1 MTKRL
6 FLVLILF
13 AALLCPASAI
23 GFGYHII
30 EAKAEADFSAGIF
43 PVALNY
49 QFNFPVPDVIE
60 GSSTELAFRLD
71 NGLDI
76 RKLRQHP
83 DDGRFLNDDNA
94 CFPLE
99 YMVLYDEFNLFYRQG
114 FWNDHISLG
123 LYIDGRFE
131 NAYETFDYKY
141 DAEHDEGLFWKKGTD
156 GEGKETMVERFAGS
170 SFTGAPELRGDRSI
184 FNTSLSASFTLDFLD
199 DEITRRNGMKFDSY
213 FRISGPVW
221 IPLNDGTS
229 DYILSRNTLD
239 LAFTFIDA
247 PWKDGRSWF
256 SVVLDNSTT
265 YRCIMGEKVPYYIQG
280 GEMWNGN
287 YMPNTQHV
295 LTSLFSLTFYGPQ
308 LSADTYP
315 SLSVFMDLGLSYG
328 KALNSSSDE
337 VYRDFS
343 AIFGF
348 KAEFLILD
356 IAKFYV
362 QCGYVKFPSLN
373 QVEGPQVSIG
383 FTFGV

>member
-1 MTKRL
+1 MKKRL
-6 FLVLILF
+6 FLVPILF
-13 AALLCPASAI
+13 VAVLCPAFAI

-30 EAKAEADFSAGIF
+30 EAKAEADFSSGIF
-43 PVALNY
+43 PIALNY
-49 QFNFPVPDVIE
+49 QFNFPVPDVID

-83 DDGRFLNDDNA
+83 DDGRFLNEDNA
-94 CFPLE
+94 GFPLE

-141 DAEHDEGLFWKKGTD
+141 DDEHDEGLFWD
-156 GEGKETMVERFAGS
+156 GDEERFSGS
-170 SFTGAPELRGDRSI
+170 SFTGAPELRGGRSI
-184 FNTSLSASFTLDFLD
+184 FNTSLSASLTLDFLD
-199 DEITRRNGMKFDSY
+199 DEITRRNGLKFDSY

-239 LAFTFIDA
+239 LAFTFIDE

-265 YRCIMGEKVPYYIQG
+265 YRFIMGEKVPYYIQG

-328 KALNSSSDE
+328 KALNSSNDE
-337 VYRDFS
+337 VYGDFS

-373 QVEGPQVSIG
+373 QVEGPQVAIG

>member
-1 MTKRL
+1 MKKRL

-13 AALLCPASAI
+13 VAVLCSASAI

-30 EAKAEADFSAGIF
+30 EAKAEADFSSGIF

-49 QFNFPVPDVIE
+49 QFNFPVPDVID

-83 DDGRFLNDDNA
+83 DDGRFLNEDNA
-94 CFPLE
+94 GFPLE

-114 FWNDHISLG
+114 FWKDHISLG

-141 DAEHDEGLFWKKGTD
+141 DDEHDEGLFWD
-156 GEGKETMVERFAGS
+156 GDEERFSGS
-170 SFTGAPELRGDRSI
+170 SFTGAPELRGGRSI
-184 FNTSLSASFTLDFLD
+184 FNTSLSASLTLDFLD

-213 FRISGPVW
+213 VRISGPVW

-239 LAFTFIDA
+239 LAFTFIDE

-265 YRCIMGEKVPYYIQG
+265 YRFIMGEKVPYYIQG

-328 KALNSSSDE
+328 KALNSSNDE
-337 VYRDFS
+337 VYGDFS

>member
-1 MTKRL
+1 MKKRL

-30 EAKAEADFSAGIF
+30 EAKAEADFSSGIF

-83 DDGRFLNDDNA
+83 DDGRFLNEDNA
-94 CFPLE
+94 GFPLE

-114 FWNDHISLG
+114 FWNDHVSLG

-141 DAEHDEGLFWKKGTD
+141 DDEHDEGLFWD
-156 GEGKETMVERFAGS
+156 GDEERFSGS
-170 SFTGAPELRGDRSI
+170 SFTGAPELRGGRSI

-239 LAFTFIDA
+239 LAFTFIDE

-265 YRCIMGEKVPYYIQG
+265 YRFIMGEKVPYYIQG
-280 GEMWNGN
+280 GEMWNSN

-328 KALNSSSDE
+328 KALNSSSDK

-373 QVEGPQVSIG
+373 QVEGPQVAIG

>member
-1 MTKRL
+1 MKKRL

-13 AALLCPASAI
+13 VAVLCSASAI

-30 EAKAEADFSAGIF
+30 EAKAEADFSSGIF
-43 PVALNY
+43 PIALNY
-49 QFNFPVPDVIE
+49 QFNFPVPDVID

-83 DDGRFLNDDNA
+83 DDGRFLNEDNA
-94 CFPLE
+94 GFPLE

-141 DAEHDEGLFWKKGTD
+141 DDEHDEGLFWD
-156 GEGKETMVERFAGS
+156 GDEERFSGS
-170 SFTGAPELRGDRSI
+170 SFTGAPELRGGRSI

-239 LAFTFIDA
+239 LAFTFIDE

-265 YRCIMGEKVPYYIQG
+265 YRFIMGEKVPYYIQG

>member
-1 MTKRL
+1 MKKRL

-13 AALLCPASAI
+13 VAVLCSASAI

-30 EAKAEADFSAGIF
+30 EAKAEADFSSGIF
-43 PVALNY
+43 PIALNY
-49 QFNFPVPDVIE
+49 QFNFPVPDVID

-83 DDGRFLNDDNA
+83 DDGRFLNEDNA
-94 CFPLE
+94 GFPLE

-141 DAEHDEGLFWKKGTD
+141 DDEHDEGLFWD
-156 GEGKETMVERFAGS
+156 GDEERFSGS
-170 SFTGAPELRGDRSI
+170 SFTGAPELRGGRSI

-239 LAFTFIDA
+239 LAFTFIDE
-247 PWKDGRSWF
+247 PWKDRRSWF

-265 YRCIMGEKVPYYIQG
+265 YRFIMGEKVPYYIQG

-328 KALNSSSDE
+328 KALNSSSDK

-373 QVEGPQVSIG
+373 QVEGPQVAIG

>member
-1 MTKRL
+1 MKKRV
-6 FLVLILF
+6 FLILILF
-13 AALLCPASAI
+13 AALLSSASAI

-30 EAKAEADFSAGIF
+30 EAKAETDFASGIF
-43 PVALNY
+43 PLALNY
-49 QFNFPVPDVIE
+49 QFNFPVPDFIE

-83 DDGRFLNDDNA
+83 DDGRFLNDSNA
-94 CFPLE
+94 GFPLE

-114 FWNDHISLG
+114 FWNDHVALG
-123 LYIDGRFE
+123 VYIDGRFE

-141 DAEHDEGLFWKKGTD
+141 DDEHEEGLFWD
-156 GEGKETMVERFAGS
+156 GDEERFSGS
-170 SFTGAPELRGDRSI
+170 SFTGAPELRGGRSI

-239 LAFTFIDA
+239 LAFTFIDV
-247 PWKDGRSWF
+247 PWKEGRSWF

-265 YRCIMGEKVPYYIQG
+265 YRFIAGEKVPYYIQG
-280 GEMWNGN
+280 GDMWNGN
-287 YMPNTQHV
+287 FMISTQHV
-295 LTSLFSLTFYGPQ
+295 VTNLLSLTFYGPQ
-308 LSADTYP
+308 LTVDTYP
-315 SLSVFMDLGLSYG
+315 ALSVFLDLGFSG
-328 KALNSSSDE
+328 GRALNSCSDRNF
-337 VYRDFS
+337 RDFS
-343 AIFGF
+343 AIFGL
-348 KAEFLILD
+348 KAEFLLLG
-356 IAKFYV
+356 IAEFYV

-373 QVEGPQVSIG
+373 QVEGAQMSIG

>member
-1 MTKRL
+1 MKKRL

-13 AALLCPASAI
+13 VAVLCSASAI

-30 EAKAEADFSAGIF
+30 EAKAEADFSSGIF
-43 PVALNY
+43 PIALNY
-49 QFNFPVPDVIE
+49 QFNFPVPDVID

-83 DDGRFLNDDNA
+83 DDGRFLNEDNA
-94 CFPLE
+94 GFPLE

-114 FWNDHISLG
+114 FWNDHISMG

-141 DAEHDEGLFWKKGTD
+141 DDEHDEGLFWD
-156 GEGKETMVERFAGS
+156 GDEERFSGS
-170 SFTGAPELRGDRSI
+170 SFTGAPELRGGRSI

-239 LAFTFIDA
+239 LAFTFIDE

-265 YRCIMGEKVPYYIQG
+265 YRFIMGEKVPYYIQG

-315 SLSVFMDLGLSYG
+315 SLSVFMDFGLSYG

-373 QVEGPQVSIG
+373 QVEGPQVAIG

>member
-1 MTKRL
+1 MKKRL

-13 AALLCPASAI
+13 VAVLCSASAI

-30 EAKAEADFSAGIF
+30 EAKAEADFSSGIF
-43 PVALNY
+43 PIALNY
-49 QFNFPVPDVIE
+49 QFNFPVPDVID

-83 DDGRFLNDDNA
+83 DDGRFLNEDNA
-94 CFPLE
+94 GFPLE

-141 DAEHDEGLFWKKGTD
+141 DDEHDEGLFWD
-156 GEGKETMVERFAGS
+156 GDEERFSGS
-170 SFTGAPELRGDRSI
+170 SFTGAPELRGGRSI
-184 FNTSLSASFTLDFLD
+184 FNTSLSASFTLDFLG
-199 DEITRRNGMKFDSY
+199 DEITRRNGLKFDSY

-265 YRCIMGEKVPYYIQG
+265 YRFIMGEKVPYHIQG

-315 SLSVFMDLGLSYG
+315 SLSVFMDFGLSYG
-328 KALNSSSDE
+328 KALNSSSDK

-373 QVEGPQVSIG
+373 QVEGPQVAIG

>member
-1 MTKRL
+1 MKKRL

-13 AALLCPASAI
+13 VAVLCSASAI

-30 EAKAEADFSAGIF
+30 EAKAEADFSSGIF
-43 PVALNY
+43 PIALNY
-49 QFNFPVPDVIE
+49 QFNFPVPDVID

-83 DDGRFLNDDNA
+83 DDGRFLNEDNA
-94 CFPLE
+94 GFPLE

-141 DAEHDEGLFWKKGTD
+141 DDEHDEGLFWD
-156 GEGKETMVERFAGS
+156 GDEERFSGS
-170 SFTGAPELRGDRSI
+170 SFTGAPELRGGRSI

-239 LAFTFIDA
+239 LAFTFIDE

-265 YRCIMGEKVPYYIQG
+265 YRFIMGEKVPYYIQG

-315 SLSVFMDLGLSYG
+315 SLSVFMDFGLSYG
-328 KALNSSSDE
+328 KALNSSRDK

-373 QVEGPQVSIG
+373 QVEGPQVAIG

>member
-1 MTKRL
+1 MKKRL

-13 AALLCPASAI
+13 VAVLCSASAI

-30 EAKAEADFSAGIF
+30 EAKAEADFSSGIF
-43 PVALNY
+43 PIALNY
-49 QFNFPVPDVIE
+49 QFNFPVPDVID

-83 DDGRFLNDDNA
+83 DDGRFLNEDNA
-94 CFPLE
+94 GFPLE

-141 DAEHDEGLFWKKGTD
+141 DDEHDEGLFWD
-156 GEGKETMVERFAGS
+156 GDEERFSGS
-170 SFTGAPELRGDRSI
+170 SFTGAPELRGGRSI

-239 LAFTFIDA
+239 LAFTFIDE

-265 YRCIMGEKVPYYIQG
+265 YRFIMGEKVPYYIQG

-315 SLSVFMDLGLSYG
+315 SLSVFMDFGLSYG
-328 KALNSSSDE
+328 KALNSSSDK

-356 IAKFYV
+356 IAKYYV

-373 QVEGPQVSIG
+373 QVEGPQVAIG

>member
-1 MTKRL
+1 MKKRL

-13 AALLCPASAI
+13 VAVLCSASAI

-30 EAKAEADFSAGIF
+30 EAKAEADFSSGIF
-43 PVALNY
+43 PIALNY
-49 QFNFPVPDVIE
+49 QFNFPVPDVID

-83 DDGRFLNDDNA
+83 DDGRFLNEDNA
-94 CFPLE
+94 GFPLE

-141 DAEHDEGLFWKKGTD
+141 DDEHDEGLFWD
-156 GEGKETMVERFAGS
+156 GDEERFSGS
-170 SFTGAPELRGDRSI
+170 SFTGAPELRGGRSI

-239 LAFTFIDA
+239 LAFTFIDE

-265 YRCIMGEKVPYYIQG
+265 YRFIMGEKVPYYIQG

-315 SLSVFMDLGLSYG
+315 SLSVFMDFGLSYG
-328 KALNSSSDE
+328 KALNSSSDK

-373 QVEGPQVSIG
+373 QVEGPQVAIG

>member
-1 MTKRL
+1 MKKRL

-13 AALLCPASAI
+13 VAVLCSASAI

-30 EAKAEADFSAGIF
+30 EAKAEADFSSGIF
-43 PVALNY
+43 PIALNY
-49 QFNFPVPDVIE
+49 QFNFPVPDVID

-83 DDGRFLNDDNA
+83 DDGRFLNEDNA
-94 CFPLE
+94 GFPLE

-141 DAEHDEGLFWKKGTD
+141 DAEHDEGLFWKKGAD

-170 SFTGAPELRGDRSI
+170 SFTGAPELRGGRSI

-199 DEITRRNGMKFDSY
+199 DEITRRNGLKFDS
-213 FRISGPVW
+213 FVRISGPVW

-239 LAFTFIDA
+239 LAFTFIDE

-265 YRCIMGEKVPYYIQG
+265 YRFIMGEKVPYYIQG

-356 IAKFYV
+356 IAKFHV

>member
-1 MTKRL
+1 MKKRL

-13 AALLCPASAI
+13 VAVLCSASAI

-30 EAKAEADFSAGIF
+30 EAKAEADFSSGIF
-43 PVALNY
+43 PIALNY
-49 QFNFPVPDVIE
+49 QFNFPVPDVID

-83 DDGRFLNDDNA
+83 DDGRFLNEDNA
-94 CFPLE
+94 GFPLE

-141 DAEHDEGLFWKKGTD
+141 DDEHDEGLFWD
-156 GEGKETMVERFAGS
+156 GDEERFSGS
-170 SFTGAPELRGDRSI
+170 SFTGAPELRGGRSI
-184 FNTSLSASFTLDFLD
+184 FNTSLSASFTLDFLE

-229 DYILSRNTLD
+229 DYILNRNTLD
-239 LAFTFIDA
+239 LAFTFIDE

-265 YRCIMGEKVPYYIQG
+265 YRFIMGEKVPYYIQG

-337 VYRDFS
+337 IYRDFS

>member
-1 MTKRL
+1 MKKRL

-13 AALLCPASAI
+13 VAVLCSASAI

-30 EAKAEADFSAGIF
+30 EAKAEADFSSGIF
-43 PVALNY
+43 PIALNY
-49 QFNFPVPDVIE
+49 QFNFPVPDVID

-83 DDGRFLNDDNA
+83 DDGRFLNEDNA
-94 CFPLE
+94 GFPLE

-141 DAEHDEGLFWKKGTD
+141 DDEHDEGLFWD
-156 GEGKETMVERFAGS
+156 GDEERFSGS
-170 SFTGAPELRGDRSI
+170 SFTGAPELRGGRSI
-184 FNTSLSASFTLDFLD
+184 FNTSLSASFTLDFL
-199 DEITRRNGMKFDSY
+199 
-213 FRISGPVW
+213 V
-221 IPLNDGTS
+221 
-229 DYILSRNTLD
+229 
-239 LAFTFIDA
+239 TFIDA

-265 YRCIMGEKVPYYIQG
+265 YRFIMGEKVPYHIQG

-337 VYRDFS
+337 VFRDFS

>member
-1 MTKRL
+1 MKKRL

-13 AALLCPASAI
+13 VAVLCSASAI

-30 EAKAEADFSAGIF
+30 EAKAEADFSSGIF
-43 PVALNY
+43 PIALNY
-49 QFNFPVPDVIE
+49 QFNFPVPDVID

-83 DDGRFLNDDNA
+83 DDGRFLNEDNA
-94 CFPLE
+94 GFPLE

-141 DAEHDEGLFWKKGTD
+141 DDEHDEGLFWD
-156 GEGKETMVERFAGS
+156 GDEERFSGS
-170 SFTGAPELRGDRSI
+170 SFTGAPELRGGRSI

-239 LAFTFIDA
+239 LAFTFIDE

-265 YRCIMGEKVPYYIQG
+265 YRFIMGEKVPYYIQG

-373 QVEGPQVSIG
+373 QVEGPQVAIG

>member
-1 MTKRL
+1 MKKRL

-13 AALLCPASAI
+13 VAVLCPASAI

-30 EAKAEADFSAGIF
+30 EAKAEADFSSGIF
-43 PVALNY
+43 PIALNY
-49 QFNFPVPDVIE
+49 QFNFPVPDVID

-83 DDGRFLNDDNA
+83 DDGRFLNEDNA
-94 CFPLE
+94 GFPLE

-141 DAEHDEGLFWKKGTD
+141 DDEHDEGLFWD
-156 GEGKETMVERFAGS
+156 GDEERFSGS
-170 SFTGAPELRGDRSI
+170 SFTGAPELRGGRSI

-199 DEITRRNGMKFDSY
+199 DEITRRNGLKFDSY
-213 FRISGPVW
+213 VRISGPVW

-247 PWKDGRSWF
+247 PWKDRRSWF

-265 YRCIMGEKVPYYIQG
+265 YRFIMGEKVPYYIQG

-328 KALNSSSDE
+328 EALNSSSDE

-373 QVEGPQVSIG
+373 QVEGPQVAIG

>member
-1 MTKRL
+1 MKKRL

-13 AALLCPASAI
+13 VAVLCSASAI

-30 EAKAEADFSAGIF
+30 EAKAEADFSSGIF
-43 PVALNY
+43 PIALNY
-49 QFNFPVPDVIE
+49 QFNFPVPDVID

-83 DDGRFLNDDNA
+83 DDGRFLNEDNA
-94 CFPLE
+94 GFPLE

-141 DAEHDEGLFWKKGTD
+141 DDEHDEGLFWD
-156 GEGKETMVERFAGS
+156 GDEERFSGS
-170 SFTGAPELRGDRSI
+170 SFTGAPELRGGRSI

-199 DEITRRNGMKFDSY
+199 DEITRRNGLKFDSY
-213 FRISGPVW
+213 VRISGPVW

-265 YRCIMGEKVPYYIQG
+265 YRFIMGEKVPYYIQG

-373 QVEGPQVSIG
+373 QVEGPQVAIG

>member
-1 MTKRL
+1 MKKRL

-13 AALLCPASAI
+13 VAVLCSASAI

-30 EAKAEADFSAGIF
+30 EAKAEADFSSGIF
-43 PVALNY
+43 PIALNY
-49 QFNFPVPDVIE
+49 QFNFPVPDVID

-83 DDGRFLNDDNA
+83 DDGRFLNEDNA
-94 CFPLE
+94 GFPLE

-141 DAEHDEGLFWKKGTD
+141 DDEHDEGLFWD
-156 GEGKETMVERFAGS
+156 GDEERFSGS
-170 SFTGAPELRGDRSI
+170 SFTGAPELRGGRSI

-239 LAFTFIDA
+239 LAFTFIDE
-247 PWKDGRSWF
+247 PWKDGRSCF

-265 YRCIMGEKVPYYIQG
+265 YRFIMGEKVPYYIQG

-328 KALNSSSDE
+328 KALNSSSNE
-337 VYRDFS
+337 IYRDFS

>member
-30 EAKAEADFSAGIF
+30 EAKAEADFSSGIF

-83 DDGRFLNDDNA
+83 DDGRFLNEDNA
-94 CFPLE
+94 GFPLE

-141 DAEHDEGLFWKKGTD
+141 DDEHDEGLFWD
-156 GEGKETMVERFAGS
+156 GDEERFSGS
-170 SFTGAPELRGDRSI
+170 SFTGAPELRGGRSI

-239 LAFTFIDA
+239 LAFTFIDE

-265 YRCIMGEKVPYYIQG
+265 YRFIMGEKVPYYIQG

-328 KALNSSSDE
+328 KALNSSSDK

>member
-1 MTKRL
+1 MKKRL

-13 AALLCPASAI
+13 VAVLCSASAI

-30 EAKAEADFSAGIF
+30 EAKAEADFSSGIF
-43 PVALNY
+43 PIALNY
-49 QFNFPVPDVIE
+49 QFNFPVPDVID

-83 DDGRFLNDDNA
+83 DDGRFLNEDNA
-94 CFPLE
+94 GFPLE

-141 DAEHDEGLFWKKGTD
+141 DDEHDEGLFWD
-156 GEGKETMVERFAGS
+156 GDEERFSGS
-170 SFTGAPELRGDRSI
+170 SFTGAPELRGGRSI

-199 DEITRRNGMKFDSY
+199 DEITRRNGLKFDSY
-213 FRISGPVW
+213 VRISGPVW

-265 YRCIMGEKVPYYIQG
+265 YRFIMGEKVPYYIQG

-328 KALNSSSDE
+328 KALNSSSNE
-337 VYRDFS
+337 IYRDFS

>member
-1 MTKRL
+1 MKKRL

-13 AALLCPASAI
+13 VAVLCSASAI

-30 EAKAEADFSAGIF
+30 EAKAEADFSSGIF
-43 PVALNY
+43 PIALNY
-49 QFNFPVPDVIE
+49 QFNFPVPDVID

-83 DDGRFLNDDNA
+83 DDGRFLNEDNA
-94 CFPLE
+94 GFPLE

-141 DAEHDEGLFWKKGTD
+141 DDEHDEGLFWD
-156 GEGKETMVERFAGS
+156 GDEERFSGS
-170 SFTGAPELRGDRSI
+170 SFTGAPELRGGRSI

-239 LAFTFIDA
+239 LAFTFIDE

-265 YRCIMGEKVPYYIQG
+265 YRFIMGEKVPYYIQG

-315 SLSVFMDLGLSYG
+315 SLSVFMDFGLSYG

>member
-1 MTKRL
+1 MKKRL

-13 AALLCPASAI
+13 VAVLCSASAI

-30 EAKAEADFSAGIF
+30 EAKAEADFSSGIF
-43 PVALNY
+43 PIALNY
-49 QFNFPVPDVIE
+49 QFNFPVPDVID

-83 DDGRFLNDDNA
+83 DDGRFLNEDNA
-94 CFPLE
+94 GFPLE

-141 DAEHDEGLFWKKGTD
+141 DDEHDEGLFWD
-156 GEGKETMVERFAGS
+156 GDEERFSGS
-170 SFTGAPELRGDRSI
+170 SFTGAPELKGGRSI

-199 DEITRRNGMKFDSY
+199 DEITRRDGLKFDSY

-229 DYILSRNTLD
+229 AYILSRNMLD

-265 YRCIMGEKVPYYIQG
+265 YRFIMGEKVPYYIQG

>member
-1 MTKRL
+1 MKKRL

-13 AALLCPASAI
+13 VAVLCSASAI

-30 EAKAEADFSAGIF
+30 EAKAEADFSSGIF
-43 PVALNY
+43 PIALNY

-83 DDGRFLNDDNA
+83 DDGRFLNEDNA
-94 CFPLE
+94 GFPLE

-141 DAEHDEGLFWKKGTD
+141 DDEHDEGLFWD
-156 GEGKETMVERFAGS
+156 GDEERFSGS
-170 SFTGAPELRGDRSI
+170 SFTGAPELRGGRSI

-199 DEITRRNGMKFDSY
+199 DEITRRNGLKFDSY
-213 FRISGPVW
+213 VRISGPVW

-239 LAFTFIDA
+239 LAFTFIDE

-265 YRCIMGEKVPYYIQG
+265 YRFIMGEKVPYYIQG

-373 QVEGPQVSIG
+373 QVEGPQVAIG

>member
-1 MTKRL
+1 
-6 FLVLILF
+6 
-13 AALLCPASAI
+13 
-23 GFGYHII
+23 
-30 EAKAEADFSAGIF
+30 
-43 PVALNY
+43 
-49 QFNFPVPDVIE
+49 
-60 GSSTELAFRLD
+60 
-71 NGLDI
+71 
-76 RKLRQHP
+76 
-83 DDGRFLNDDNA
+83 
-94 CFPLE
+94 
-99 YMVLYDEFNLFYRQG
+99 
-114 FWNDHISLG
+114 
-123 LYIDGRFE
+123 
-131 NAYETFDYKY
+131 
-141 DAEHDEGLFWKKGTD
+141 
-156 GEGKETMVERFAGS
+156 MVERFAGS

-265 YRCIMGEKVPYYIQG
+265 YRFIMGEKVPYYIQG

-373 QVEGPQVSIG
+373 QVEGPQVAIG